1 MQAYPYFIKKII
13 RDILTVKIND
23 FSMKGNNAEYN
34 KINKTLNSNNALP
47 LIATKPNRLFDEI
60 IVNKSD
66 FENNVNN
73 NINATNWERGKKLG
87 GASTGFTLENKA
99 GDIVYIKKDRECES
113 DEITLKSMV
122 VANTLYN
129 LGAGAETDWVL
140 DSNGDTL
147 TISKSL
153 HKAAKTVFM
162 EAEDVKNRYPK
173 EYERVKQIAYILN
186 LSDVLNVNQF
196 WQANRRKGDLERANP
211 DWKKFSELSRKAK
224 LGYNFNNNYALKK
237 LMERAQFHP
246 DWPYYLLYTQWVDEI
261 KKNPKYETLRN
272 AALIKKKNKKPRIEI
287 FDYWVDEP
295 DVKMSKPNKLEDDYD
310 VTKFAK
316 IDSNGNFVNEKG
328 FKANPYLEKANFQT
342 IMEYSFKQ
350 ALKKYANLNNLN
362 IPTNLIDSLK
372 LQNPNK
378 AMEQILSTSTLAEQD
393 EINIWDALKHLKKSI
408 SREKDLR
415 LSSQETNKRYSEI
428 PKLPPIIGRP
438 R

>member
-99 GDIVYIKKDRECES
+99 GDIVYIKKDREPDS
-113 DEITLKSMV
+113 DKITLKSMV

-196 WQANRRKGDLERANP
+196 WQAKRRVEEMTKQNP
-211 DWKKFSELSRKAK
+211 VLVEITK
-224 LGYNFNNNYALKK
+224 LKK
-237 LMERAQFHP
+237 EYKR
-246 DWPYYLLYTQWVDEI
+246 TGDEDI
-261 KKNPKYETLRN
+261 KSNINKKLIAYKITKDYWKWYESCNAWISKIELNPKFETLRN

-295 DVKMSKPNKLEDDYD
+295 DVKMSKPNKLED

-378 AMEQILSTSTLAEQD
+378 AMEKILSTSTLAEQD
-393 EINIWDALKHLKKSI
+393 ELNIWDALKHLKKSI

-428 PKLPPIIGRP
+428 PKLPPIVGRP